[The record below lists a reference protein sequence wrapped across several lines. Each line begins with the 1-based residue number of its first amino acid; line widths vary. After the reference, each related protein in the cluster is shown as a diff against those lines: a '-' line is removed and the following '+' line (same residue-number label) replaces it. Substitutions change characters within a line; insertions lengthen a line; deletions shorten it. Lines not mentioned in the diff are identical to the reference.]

1 MEKLRLAL
9 KTLSEAEKQLRVSND
24 KLTWLT
30 AALLQLAPDQQ
41 YVLPATSVDTS
52 IHHSPL
58 GGGGRDGS
66 RKSNFDHGET
76 VGMQRGLVKNGGSS
90 SGIHKKTKEGIYRQE
105 IEEIWLEVL
114 ENIQINS
121 IREFL
126 YQEGKMT
133 SLSFGAGTF
142 IILFTCAF
150 SFP

>member
-9 KTLSEAEKQLRVSND
+9 KTLSEAEKQLRMSND

-41 YVLPATSVDTS
+41 YVLPPTSSVDNS

-58 GGGGRDGS
+58 ALNGGGGRGDS
-66 RKSNFDHGET
+66 RKSNFDHGEAI
-76 VGMQRGLVKNGGSS
+76 GLQRGFMKNDGNTS
-90 SGIHKKTKEGIYRQE
+90 KKTKEGLYRQE

-121 IREFL
+121 IKEFL
-126 YQEGKMT
+126 YHEGKMT
-133 SLSFGAGTF
+133 SLSFGAGTSVNE
-142 IILFTCAF
+142 LVL
-150 SFP
+150 SLP